1 LFASIRKGDIPAEG
15 EYGAYSSMTSILG
28 RMATYS
34 GREVKWQEALTS
46 PLVISP
52 VETFRSFEDKPPVLP
67 NADLTYAIATPGV
80 TKVL

>member
-1 LFASIRKGDIPAEG
+1 MFAALRRGDIPNEA

-34 GREVKWQEALTS
+34 GQEIKWADALASKTR
-46 PLVISP
+46 ISP
-52 VETFRSFEDKPPVLP
+52 VETFHSFTDTPPIVP
-67 NADLTYAIATPGV
+67 NADLTYTIPMPGV